1 MNLTQQQLD
10 EVLEHQNQMLRHQE
24 LLLQKKNELRLLEEC
39 ISTNQQII
47 EQQQQQQQQQ
57 QQPPPQPQQ
66 QSHQNKQQINA
77 NKKAKK
83 EKAAART
90 LEFHSPDPT
99 TASQAPQP
107 VSTGDSAEASSP
119 ADDGKQH
126 QFESTTRL
134 KPLTERRL
142 KRKVLWKKYISYS
155 PPPERSEKKQ
165 SLTNPRVTPEH
176 QSLETS
182 SSMSSS
188 MFSSTF
194 HCTPK
199 THISK
204 SAVMEFYLKEKLR
217 EASVREFEMMLMNN

>member
-1 MNLTQQQLD
+1 LNLIQQQLD

-24 LLLQKKNELRLLEEC
+24 LLLQKKNDLRLLEER

-47 EQQQQQQQQQ
+47 EQQQQQQL
-57 QQPPPQPQQ
+57 QPPAPQPQ
-66 QSHQNKQQINA
+66 QSHQNQQQSNCINS
-77 NKKAKK
+77 NKKARK

-90 LEFHSPDPT
+90 TTEFHSPDPT
-99 TASQAPQP
+99 ITASQAPQP
-107 VSTGDSAEASSP
+107 VSTGEASSP
-119 ADDGKQH
+119 ADYGNQH
-126 QFESTTRL
+126 QSESTTRL

-142 KRKVLWKKYISYS
+142 KRKVLWKRMNSFS
-155 PPPERSEKKQ
+155 PQPERSDKKQ
-165 SLTNPRVTPEH
+165 SLITPRVTPE
-176 QSLETS
+176 QQCLETS

-188 MFSSTF
+188 MSSSTF
-194 HCTPK
+194 YGIPK

>member
-1 MNLTQQQLD
+1 
-10 EVLEHQNQMLRHQE
+10 MLRHQE
-24 LLLQKKNELRLLEEC
+24 LLLLKKNELRLLEER

-57 QQPPPQPQQ
+57 PPAPQPQ
-66 QSHQNKQQINA
+66 QSHQNQQQSNCINS

-83 EKAAART
+83 EKAAARIT
-90 LEFHSPDPT
+90 TEFHSPDPT
-99 TASQAPQP
+99 TAAQAPQP
-107 VSTGDSAEASSP
+107 VSTGDSADEASSP
-119 ADDGKQH
+119 ADYGKQH
-126 QFESTTRL
+126 QSESTTRL

-142 KRKVLWKKYISYS
+142 KRKVLWKRMISYS
-155 PPPERSEKKQ
+155 PPSESSDKKQ
-165 SLTNPRVTPEH
+165 SLTTPRVTPE
-176 QSLETS
+176 QQCFETS

-188 MFSSTF
+188 MSSSTF
-194 HCTPK
+194 CCIPK